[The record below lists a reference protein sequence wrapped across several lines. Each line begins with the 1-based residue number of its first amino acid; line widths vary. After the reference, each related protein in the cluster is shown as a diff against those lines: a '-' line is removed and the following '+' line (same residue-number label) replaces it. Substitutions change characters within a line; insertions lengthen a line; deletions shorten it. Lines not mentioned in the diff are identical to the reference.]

1 MSEMEREAY
10 ENRIAAMSLEEQKI
24 VATKINIDILWDEL
38 RKRET
43 EERNHLQKMK
53 ELMVNVC
60 G

>member
-53 ELMVNVC
+53 ELMVIVC

>member
-1 MSEMEREAY
+1 MSEMEREVY

-43 EERNHLQKMK
+43 EERNHLLAMK